1 MSFILVRLFCW
12 FLIRTR
18 RSAEKFVLPEAS
30 DQDTDVY
37 LLIWFSSI
45 VCFVVT
51 DRFVSTAGF
60 LCQIWLE
67 AEALKFSCPFVYWID
82 LEIGSVILSR

>member
-12 FLIRTR
+12 FLIGTR

-30 DQDTDVY
+30 DKDTAVY

-51 DRFVSTAGF
+51 DRFVSTAYGR
-60 LCQIWLE
+60 
-67 AEALKFSCPFVYWID
+67 FSLLD
-82 LEIGSVILSR
+82 LIGSRRVEIFLSVCLLD